1 MKYKEVK
8 IKAFITA
15 TIPADENEY
24 FMVDAIDSIIMN
36 TKPEDWIYED
46 IEVIGELE
54 KENGLEV

>member
-1 MKYKEVK
+1 MKYREVK
-8 IKAFITA
+8 IKAFTIA

-54 KENGLEV
+54 KEHEE